1 MAPFARVDI
10 CRTFFRVPF
19 RWNLVKFRIAR
30 EKMKIR
36 FRRAR
41 KGCIEAESNVLVQVW
56 IFQRSDL
63 PTVMRLNKL
72 SKDTDTLSMVFAR
85 PKKRHIIHCSLTT
98 SINYPVDMHIN
109 YLVFCWAASVRAQ
122 LDFHSISSDS
132 LATFS
137 LLRFNKQPFLWT
149 FSSLPNENVESL
161 SRFFVLCVLAKILH
175 KSVTLQV
182 MLTIS
187 LWTFFDWDG
196 NCNGIWNP
204 VIQMFKFARSVA
216 DEKLTSINFTN
227 YRNIFCPSLG
237 QSLWN
242 MTITVESISST
253 GWNISS
259 DDTSRRLKIVSM
271 HQCFMSPRV
280 TNDKSQLY
288 RTSSACTFNFRGA
301 WLREW

>member
-161 SRFFVLCVLAKILH
+161 SRFFVLEHKQRYCTNQSHCKSCSQYRCEHFSIEMGIAMAFEIL
-175 KSVTLQV
+175 
-182 MLTIS
+182 
-187 LWTFFDWDG
+187 
-196 NCNGIWNP
+196 
-204 VIQMFKFARSVA
+204 
-216 DEKLTSINFTN
+216 
-227 YRNIFCPSLG
+227 
-237 QSLWN
+237 
-242 MTITVESISST
+242 SSKCL
-253 GWNISS
+253 N
-259 DDTSRRLKIVSM
+259 LPEV
-271 HQCFMSPRV
+271 
-280 TNDKSQLY
+280 
-288 RTSSACTFNFRGA
+288 
-301 WLREW
+301 